1 VLVRLIRDFGRTMLL
16 ILLIACAAAIAG
28 LGATVHI
35 FTRQQIK
42 TVDESSITMAVRHTG
57 SVSYGVGN
65 ADHVSYEVRRE
76 PEMLETLNAHESVK
90 VPALIKAFAALDASV
105 TPVYSGDAAY
115 YNWSRDADIARTV
128 MTVTCIKDK
137 GIVSGTTTWEALV
150 LVDAVYV
157 PLPYDIPEQIRV
169 IGSDSGFAPQP
180 RMVPGQSYLVCGRY
194 EDYYWDLDL
203 EASLSKG
210 YYDPVYKPDKSQP
223 PILRLQNWND
233 DIRPDHYM
241 KYISTPD
248 DTGWRDMAVTMAD
261 KHNRQLQLNCIN
273 DLNRLRWFANGEA
286 MIVDGRSFTP
296 KEQESGAQVCI
307 ISKELAEANGLSVGD
322 RISMNVNQPRVNRWL
337 WATPDMLNE
346 TYGFVNLYDFPGE
359 DRTDPRGV
367 DVTLEIIGI
376 YTAPLYKNTIDEF
389 TPNTVF
395 APYEA
400 VAFEFDM
407 PLLFTLPVHTQNLIL
422 HNGQGDAFLQ
432 AVRDAGYPD
441 GLYTIEETN
450 YEVVEEILA
459 YMSTDSL
466 TLLAISASVGAVML
480 IVVLALYARGWH
492 KENAILAMLGTTKA
506 CIGWRMLGSLT
517 VLTLLGSAAAFG
529 GMCAVKSYI
538 EEALNSVYI
547 GSSSDFSAIRVGA
560 FSEEGMTI
568 GVEVIA
574 AALGLTA
581 VAFLLIAAVQSIIS
595 ARKKVRECLF
605 D

>member
-1 VLVRLIRDFGRTMLL
+1 MKRLLRDSGRTLL
-16 ILLIACAAAIAG
+16 VILLIACAAAIAG
-28 LGATVHI
+28 LGATVHV
-35 FTRQQIK
+35 FTLQQINAVERS
-42 TVDESSITMAVRHTG
+42 TVTMAVK
-57 SVSYGVGN
+57 
-65 ADHVSYEVRRE
+65 HVHYPGRGAFYLSDAVV
-76 PEMLETLNAHESVK
+76 LETLNAHSSVK
-90 VPALIKAFAALDASV
+90 IPALTNSYWCIDASV
-105 TPVYSGDAAY
+105 TPAYSGQVEGGTY
-115 YNWSRDADIARTV
+115 SWSRDDEIAHTV
-128 MTVTCIKDK
+128 MTVTCTEDLGKDPY
-137 GIVSGTTTWEALV
+137 SDNWYSMAR
-150 LVDAVYV
+150 VDEVHLEV
-157 PLPYDIPEQIRV
+157 PYDIPETIKI
-169 IGSDSGFAPQP
+169 IGISRGTGRKQVPL
-180 RMVPGQSYLVCGRY
+180 VPGESYLLCGTY
-194 EDYYWDLDL
+194 EDIPWELDW
-203 EASLSKG
+203 EASFAG
-210 YYDPVYKPDKSQP
+210 AHYDPVYAPLENGLAS
-223 PILRLQNWND
+223 LRLAGWQD
-233 DIRPDHYM
+233 QRPWM
-241 KYISTPD
+241 KHITAPD
-248 DTGWRDMAVTMAD
+248 DVEWLNEAVHLGDMM
-261 KHNRQLQLNCIN
+261 NRSLRLDCIN
-273 DLNRLRWFANGEA
+273 DLNRLRWFANGRA
-286 MIVDGRSFTP
+286 IIVEGRSFTEE
-296 KEQESGAQVCI
+296 EQALGAKVCL
-307 ISKELAEANGLSVGD
+307 ISQALAKVNGLKVGD
-322 RISMNVNQPRVNRWL
+322 TISMTAYAP
-337 WATPDMLNE
+337 AMSMMAYYEPDMLDMGYE
-346 TYGFVNLYDFPGE
+346 AVDIRTALGE
-359 DRTDPRGV
+359 Q
-367 DVTLEIIGI
+367 VTFEIIGI
-376 YTAPLYKNTIDEF
+376 YNAPLYKNTIDEF
-389 TPNTVF
+389 VPNTVI
-395 APYEA
+395 APYHSMQL
-400 VAFEFDM
+400 D
-407 PLLFTLPVHTQNLIL
+407 LGRRYCLPVQTQNFIL

>member
-1 VLVRLIRDFGRTMLL
+1 MLTMKRLLRDPGRTLL
-16 ILLIACAAAIAG
+16 MILLIACAAAIAG

-35 FTRQQIK
+35 FTQQQTK
-42 TVDESSITMAVRHTG
+42 TVKESVITLAVRHLYDFFSDGKYISET
-57 SVSYGVGN
+57 
-65 ADHVSYEVRRE
+65 EV
-76 PEMLETLNAHESVK
+76 LNTVNTFPGVK
-90 VPALIKAFAALDASV
+90 VPALNKPFTALDVSV
-105 TPVYSGDAAY
+105 TPVYSGQVEGTY
-115 YNWSRDADIARTV
+115 YNYSRDLDIARTV

-150 LVDAVYV
+150 HVDAVHA

-180 RMVPGQSYLVCGRY
+180 RMIPAQSYLVCGRY
-194 EDYYWDLDL
+194 EDYYWELDP

-210 YYDPVYKPDKSQP
+210 YYDPVYTPDKSQP

-233 DIRPDHYM
+233 DIRPDQYM

-248 DTGWRDMAVTMAD
+248 DTEWRDMAVSMAD
-261 KHNRQLQLNCIN
+261 KHNRQLLLNCIN
-273 DLNRLRWFANGEA
+273 DLNRLRWFANGA
-286 MIVDGRSFTP
+286 AIIVEGRGFTQE
-296 KEQESGAQVCI
+296 EQENGAQVCI
-307 ISKELAEANGLSVGD
+307 ISQTLAHVNGLSVGD
-322 RISMNVNQPRVNRWL
+322 SISMNINQPKLNRSY

-346 TYGFVNLYDFPGE
+346 SYAFINLYDFPGE
-359 DRTDPRGV
+359 DSSDPRGV

-407 PLLFTLPVHTQNLIL
+407 PLLFTLPAHTQNIIL
-422 HNGQGDAFLQ
+422 HNGQGEAFLQ

-441 GLYTIEETN
+441 GLYSIEETN
-450 YEVVEEILA
+450 YEVVEDILA
-459 YMSTDSL
+459 YMSSDSV

-480 IVVLALYARGWH
+480 IVVLALSARGWR
-492 KENAILAMLGTTKA
+492 KENAILAMLGTTRTA
-506 CIGWRMLGSLT
+506 VARRMFGGLA
-517 VLTLLGSAAAFG
+517 VLTLLGCAGAFS
-529 GMCAVKSYI
+529 GMCAAKSYM
-538 EEALNSVYI
+538 EDTLNSVYI
-547 GSSSDFSAIRVGA
+547 GTSADFSAIRVGA
-560 FSEEGMTI
+560 FSVEGMTI

-581 VAFLLIAAVQSIIS
+581 VAFLLIAAAQSAIS
-595 ARKKVRECLF
+595 ARKMVRECLF